1 MLFGSDPLII
11 GYNCAGSWIPL
22 ICIANVDV
30 HCHKY
35 IYNYLHSSKE
45 FADLYISSGC
55 HGWVQLVR
63 SLQGQELADDGP
75 VSLKKVFQFLHQVR
89 LKSTIPI
96 CWSYDIVLCTLP
108 INLIL
113 LPTSYLHRGL
123 CLVQSPHKI
132 TNVVIVESFSLK
144 LFSLICR
151 LWRLCQWYRLQ
162 NLPWDCTCNVQRY
175 LFLPLL

>member
-11 GYNCAGSWIPL
+11 GYNCAASWIPL
-22 ICIANVDV
+22 ICIANVEV

-35 IYNYLHSSKE
+35 TYNYLHSSKE
-45 FADLYISSGC
+45 FAYGWVQFNFKTSGC

-96 CWSYDIVLCTLP
+96 CWSYDIVLCT
-108 INLIL
+108 
-113 LPTSYLHRGL
+113 
-123 CLVQSPHKI
+123 V
-132 TNVVIVESFSLK
+132 
-144 LFSLICR
+144 
-151 LWRLCQWYRLQ
+151 
-162 NLPWDCTCNVQRY
+162 
-175 LFLPLL
+175 